1 MKNQDNY
8 FINQLDNVTAV
19 RYYADGQTAEISKG
33 DSRFNEIISRFAKL
47 LDGYREMPA
56 FGVSLD
62 NETVEAMKSG
72 EWVEF
77 VFQEVYVH
85 NGMPYKRLLMNIQAG
100 NSGFNLIRNYN
111 EKYEG
116 RCFYVELNEKTM
128 YNFINNCT

>member
-1 MKNQDNY
+1 MNNQDNY

-19 RYYADGQTAEISKG
+19 RYYVDGQTAEVSKG

-72 EWVEF
+72 EWVELLF
-77 VFQEVYVH
+77 DDVYVH
-85 NGMPYKRLLMNIQAG
+85 NGMPYERLLINVVDG
-100 NSGFNLIRNYN
+100 SCGLNLIRYYDGL
-111 EKYEG
+111 YEG
-116 RCFYVELNEKTM
+116 RCFYVDLKGNIA
-128 YNFINNCT
+128 NSL